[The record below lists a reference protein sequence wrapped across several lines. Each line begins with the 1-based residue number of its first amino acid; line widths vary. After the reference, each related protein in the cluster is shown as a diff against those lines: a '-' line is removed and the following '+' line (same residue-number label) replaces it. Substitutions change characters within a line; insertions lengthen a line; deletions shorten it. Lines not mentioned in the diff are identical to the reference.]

1 MSLTVLICSISIIVK
16 CLEVSFMGSVFSLS
30 LTMMVER
37 INLRWMVASG
47 RVKVVQIQSEMLVII
62 PSRVGC
68 SVSCKMVNVMRVSVV
83 VLPVCCVRI
92 PFSLVIQIYIILDV
106 VFEVT
111 FP

>member
-1 MSLTVLICSISIIVK
+1 MR
-16 CLEVSFMGSVFSLS
+16 SVFSLS
-30 LTMMVER
+30 LTMMVEG

-83 VLPVCCVRI
+83 VLPVCCVGI